1 MSKGQHG
8 VGLTMK
14 EEINKNSDKD
24 GIAIDCINTRLLKT
38 RISIK

>member
-1 MSKGQHG
+1 MRKGQHG

-14 EEINKNSDKD
+14 EDINENSGKD
-24 GIAIDCINTRLLKT
+24 GILIYFINTFLLKT